1 MWINIILF
9 FQFVPTT
16 RSMHPGLNLSMQHI
30 PNTEHHSEVPF
41 QPTDNQGDPYHP
53 STAVGMQPPS
63 LGSGV
68 DVVKRPVQEV
78 FVVDLTK
85 INGSFGI
92 SLTVWYFLF
101 FFFIIQQNIFYSSF
115 NIFNSIYKFKFYF
128 SFTFT
133 IKLSCLM
140 NLGLKLFYRKQHF
153 VSQQSTL
160 LRGPSFLKK
169 LDFC

>member
-1 MWINIILF
+1 MRISIILF

-92 SLTVWYFLF
+92 SLTVFLF
-101 FFFIIQQNIFYSSF
+101 FLFLMCLCVTARFAFCIRFI
-115 NIFNSIYKFKFYF
+115 
-128 SFTFT
+128 
-133 IKLSCLM
+133 
-140 NLGLKLFYRKQHF
+140 NLGFLFLYLHHIIFMFDELKF
-153 VSQQSTL
+153 SQVTVKTIPASYTRNLRDFSQS
-160 LRGPSFLKK
+160 
-169 LDFC
+169 